1 MAAGLVGRRL
11 EDFDALGDELL
22 VAADDVVGRDEEGE
36 LDTGEIASGA
46 LAVVAAG
53 ALVQRELDCTG
64 LEGESGGGFG
74 GDGEVDEVAVEGF
87 HAVEVFAEHDRVVE
101 LAHGAEHGRSPIG
114 VDGYVVQ
121 GPYVLSIG
129 GVDHEKAP
137 HHIPQ

>member
-22 VAADDVVGRDEEGE
+22 VAADDLVGRDEEGE
-36 LDTGEIASGA
+36 LDTGEFAS
-46 LAVVAAG
+46 G